1 MAWNL
6 FEDVEIGTDLEVS
19 DPITP
24 PSYGIHATSRHLK
37 FELFLQFTNDGGS
50 DITVTVEVY
59 HLHDWGD
66 SAPTFKLSN
75 TPFNNLTVSVPKNAT
90 VRVCYTGDMVANQ
103 FRLGLKASTGTVTAS
118 AHVYFAPGH
127 VR

>member
-6 FEDVEIGTDLEVS
+6 FEDTEIGTNLEVS
-19 DPITP
+19 NPVTP
-24 PSYGIHATSRHLK
+24 PSYSIHATSRYLK
-37 FELFLQFTNDGGS
+37 FELFMEFTNEGGS

-66 SAPTFKLSN
+66 TAPAFKLSN
-75 TPFNNLTVSVPKNAT
+75 TPFNNLTVSVPAGQT
-90 VRVCYTGDMVANQ
+90 VRVSYTGDMVANQ
-103 FRLGLKASTGTVTAS
+103 FKLGLKTNTGTVTAS
-118 AHVYFAPGH
+118 AHAYFAPGH